1 MADNVVNIGDF
12 SIAKA
17 DRTWDARI
25 GKGVCRHLRIEMDDH
40 GEVVTCRDCG
50 VHVSAYWALKTLAGY
65 WGDAARKQKAA
76 QERLT
81 EEKSAHL
88 HLIAAKK
95 AEQAWRNQK
104 MVPCC
109 PHCGEGISAKDGF
122 GGSMVSKRIDEARRE
137 ARRNGKGG
145 RADG

>member
-17 DRTWDARI
+17 DRTWAARI
-25 GKGVCRHLRIEMDDH
+25 GKGICRHLRLEMDDH
-40 GEVVTCRDCG
+40 GEVVKCMDCG
-50 VHVSAYWALKTLAGY
+50 VQVSAYWALKMLASH
-65 WGDAARKQKAA
+65 WEDASRKHKAA
-76 QERLT
+76 KERLA
-81 EEKSAHL
+81 EDKASHL
-88 HLIAAKK
+88 HLIAAKQ
-95 AEQAWRNQK
+95 AEKAWRSRD

-137 ARRNGKGG
+137 ARRKGKGG
-145 RADG
+145 RADA